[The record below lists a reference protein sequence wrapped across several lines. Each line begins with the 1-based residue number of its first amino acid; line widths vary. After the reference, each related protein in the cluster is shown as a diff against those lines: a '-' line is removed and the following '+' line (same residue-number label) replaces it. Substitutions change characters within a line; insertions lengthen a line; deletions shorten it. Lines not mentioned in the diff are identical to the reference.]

1 MGNDNDKIR
10 KALCYSVYSDGIEYA
25 RKVASAHV
33 DYSKCEAKQREQF
46 EDFFSLCLLAYLRGS
61 GTELTAVQAFRPQ
74 SCAYG
79 LPRRLNEPID

>member
-1 MGNDNDKIR
+1 MDKGIK
-10 KALCYSVYSDGIEYA
+10 KARSDFIFSDGVEYA

-61 GTELTAVQAFRPQ
+61 GTELTAVQALSLKETALSEFENYCKR
-74 SCAYG
+74 
-79 LPRRLNEPID
+79 D

>member
-33 DYSKCEAKQREQF
+33 DYSKDETKQAERF
-46 EDFFSLCLLAYLRGS
+46 EDFFITCLLAYLRGS
-61 GTELTAVQAFRPQ
+61 GTELTAVQALSLKETALSEFENYCKR
-74 SCAYG
+74 
-79 LPRRLNEPID
+79 D